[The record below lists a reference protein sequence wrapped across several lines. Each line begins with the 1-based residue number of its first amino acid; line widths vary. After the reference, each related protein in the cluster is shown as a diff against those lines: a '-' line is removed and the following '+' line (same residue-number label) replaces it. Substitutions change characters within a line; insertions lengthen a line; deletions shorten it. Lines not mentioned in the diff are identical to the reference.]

1 LKDVSPPVYS
11 SWLGKQ
17 VVLLV
22 TIRQCHV
29 PMPCSIIGESL
40 ADVRVRVHP
49 GWEMD
54 IRKELILAVEE
65 DAVSMNTLVNR
76 GSHPRS
82 RSSAFL
88 SGC

>member
-1 LKDVSPPVYS
+1 MIAKKLNNVSPVYS

-54 IRKELILAVEE
+54 IRKELILDIEE
-65 DAVSMNTLVNR
+65 DAVAMNTLVN
-76 GSHPRS
+76 
-82 RSSAFL
+82 
-88 SGC
+88 